1 MRCSIL
7 VTVAGVTFRRG
18 QGAVRE
24 AVLLVQE
31 VQHRRLSSIEAERL
45 QHSLR
50 PRMVQPAYLGQQEA
64 GRLVR

>member
-7 VTVAGVTFRRG
+7 VTVAGVTFKRG

-24 AVLLVQE
+24 PSSSCKGATQAAVLD
-31 VQHRRLSSIEAERL
+31 RGRAP

-50 PRMVQPAYLGQQEA
+50 PRMVQPAYLGQREA